1 MLDFFTPVTESQS
14 YNNFSMKEKTP
25 VAKINLRGNLENRE
39 FANKIRKI
47 LGMILPNESCS
58 TSSKEKISS
67 LWLGPN
73 EWLLVSNNEIS
84 KETNIYE
91 LEQVLFNNISKNNL
105 GAITNVTD
113 HFTIFQLSGLN
124 IFEVL
129 SKGCPFDFNSDDFGN
144 NKVVQTILN
153 HVDVTIHR
161 KSENDVDLYVRRSF
175 AAYLWDW
182 LKDSAKL
189 NISLY
194 KYLLK

>member
-25 VAKINLRGNLENRE
+25 VNKINLRGNLENKD
-39 FANKIRKI
+39 FASKVGKI
-47 LGMILPNESCS
+47 LGMILPNEACS
-58 TSSKEKISS
+58 TSSKEKITS

-73 EWLLVSNNEIS
+73 EWLLVSNNEIP
-84 KETNIYE
+84 KETNTCE
-91 LEQVLFNNISKNNL
+91 LEQVLFENISKTNL

-113 HFTIFQLSGLN
+113 HFTIFKLSGTN

-129 SKGCPFDFNSDDFGN
+129 SKGCPFDFCSDNFGD

-175 AAYLWDW
+175 AGYLWNW
-182 LKDSAKL
+182 IKDSANL
-189 NISLY
+189 I
-194 KYLLK
+194 

>member
-25 VAKINLRGNLENRE
+25 VAKINLRGNIENKE
-39 FANKIRKI
+39 FSSKVGKI
-47 LGMILPNESCS
+47 LGMILPNEACG
-58 TSSKEKISS
+58 TSNKEKITS

-73 EWLLVSNNEIS
+73 EWLLVSNNEIP
-84 KETNIYE
+84 KETNVYE
-91 LEQVLFNNISKNNL
+91 LEQILFDNISKTNL

-113 HFTIFQLSGLN
+113 HFTIFKLSGTN

-129 SKGCPFDFNSDDFGN
+129 SKGCPFNFDSDDFGN

-161 KSENDVDLYVRRSF
+161 RSENDVDLFVRRSF
-175 AAYLWDW
+175 AGYLWDW

-189 NISLY
+189 I
-194 KYLLK
+194 